1 MQNQKN
7 NKKKAKET
15 QNWNKYME
23 KNEKQQ
29 PYSKMMIH

>member
-23 KNEKQQ
+23 KIKNSSPIQK
-29 PYSKMMIH
+29 